1 MPRNINI
8 IKKVIDGNP
17 FVNGAAV
24 VSSVGGAY
32 EYNDV
37 NPDITSFPSGQ
48 VKSEFNEINYY
59 GPQKG
64 FGYEYTAAFVD
75 RTTGTAGVSAS
86 GTNVQYST
94 QQANSGVW
102 LRFGFDPDAQV
113 TNDQP
118 YWSDPVPE
126 EASGVGL
133 FGGSYLPKEKVDSV
147 FDFSYSGSNYTPAG
161 TTSDGEPYTEASG
174 SFDFTDLTPGSFL
187 QVRFDFNVLPQVA
200 NTTVQVA
207 LIFQTRDANDDPTHT
222 FALTAQPVFFGV
234 DAVGK
239 TFLNRPILTAYYA
252 SEEDVNAR
260 ALLAIK
266 SNNLVQIQPLATLCI
281 INKR

>member
-1 MPRNINI
+1 
-8 IKKVIDGNP
+8 
-17 FVNGAAV
+17 
-24 VSSVGGAY
+24 
-32 EYNDV
+32 
-37 NPDITSFPSGQ
+37 
-48 VKSEFNEINYY
+48 
-59 GPQKG
+59 
-64 FGYEYTAAFVD
+64 
-75 RTTGTAGVSAS
+75 
-86 GTNVQYST
+86 
-94 QQANSGVW
+94 

-207 LIFQTRDANDDPTHT
+207 LIFQT
-222 FALTAQPVFFGV
+222 
-234 DAVGK
+234 
-239 TFLNRPILTAYYA
+239 
-252 SEEDVNAR
+252 
-260 ALLAIK
+260 
-266 SNNLVQIQPLATLCI
+266 
-281 INKR
+281 INYLKN

>member
-1 MPRNINI
+1 MSKKINI
-8 IKKVIDGNP
+8 TQKVMDSNP

-32 EYNDV
+32 QYNDV
-37 NPDITSFPSGQ
+37 NPDITSFSSKQ

-64 FGYEYTAAFVD
+64 FGYEYTAGFVD

-86 GTNVQYST
+86 GSNVQYT
-94 QQANSGVW
+94 TDMANSGTW
-102 LRFGFDPDAQV
+102 LRFGFEADAQAS
-113 TNDQP
+113 NDVP
-118 YWSDPVPE
+118 YWSDPTPE

-133 FGGSYLPKEKVDSV
+133 FGGSYLPKENVDSV
-147 FDFSYSGSNYTPAG
+147 FDFSYSDGNYTPAG

-200 NTTVQVA
+200 NTTLEIA
-207 LIFQTRDANDDPTHT
+207 LIFQTRDANDNPTYT
-222 FALTAQPVFFGV
+222 FSLTGQPVFFGV
-234 DAVGK
+234 DSIGK

-260 ALLAIK
+260 ALLAVK
-266 SNNLVQIQPLATLCI
+266 SNNLVQVQPLATLCI